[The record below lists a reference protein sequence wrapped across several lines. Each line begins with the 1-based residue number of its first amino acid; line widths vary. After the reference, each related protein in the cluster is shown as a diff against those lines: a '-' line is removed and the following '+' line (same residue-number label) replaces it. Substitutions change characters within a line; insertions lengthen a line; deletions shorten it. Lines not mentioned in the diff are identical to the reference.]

1 MLALLTLLPAL
12 LLSPALAADEPVGAI
27 SGSKVKTSWDKEWRV
42 SVGLRGGL
50 AVPLFKSAG
59 AWGLAMDKGII
70 TEVALPGRGLSWV
83 THADHTR
90 HSLVR
95 GERYLTTLPEESG
108 TALGGTSVHYW
119 LQSGLRWSPTLP
131 ETPGLSV
138 APVVGGL
145 LGCDIHR
152 TDLETPTPEGREA
165 VRSVGYQPTVAPTFG
180 VNFKVHPNLHL
191 LLGTSYGVAF
201 AFDSAEVEG
210 SDRLAVTGKLNTA
223 LEVLGRF

>member
-1 MLALLTLLPAL
+1 MLALLSL
-12 LLSPALAADEPVGAI
+12 LLCPAIAADEPVGAI
-27 SGSKVKTSWDKEWRV
+27 SGAKVKTSWDRDWRF

-50 AVPLFKSAG
+50 AVPMFKSAG
-59 AWGLAMDKGII
+59 AWSLAMDKGLI
-70 TEVALPGRGLSWV
+70 TELSLPGRGLSWV

-90 HSLVR
+90 HSLIR
-95 GERYLTTLPEESG
+95 GERYLSDLPEDSG

-119 LQSGLRWSPTLP
+119 IQSGLRWSPDLP

-138 APVVGGL
+138 EPVIGGL

-152 TDLETPTPEGREA
+152 TDMEMPMAEGRET
-165 VRSVGYQPTVAPTFG
+165 VRSVGYQPSVAPTFG

-191 LLGTSYGVAF
+191 MLGTAYGVLF

-210 SDRLAVTGKLNTA
+210 SDRVAVTSKLNTA